1 MQKVSTVAMVLGLVG
16 VVGVLG
22 CVEEGDDRISGGRT

>member
-1 MQKVSTVAMVLGLVG
+1 MPRRAVYALALVG

-22 CVEEGDDRISGGRT
+22 SLAFVS